1 MHRRSTFVLATAA
14 SLSFA
19 VAIIPTHQVIAQEK
33 QHVSFKAPAEYSK
46 YTQQLNVDV
55 GDMPNHIVRVFEIHH
70 TYPNDAPVING
81 LKLVESWERAT
92 GDRYDGNGD
101 GTDYLVFVM
110 ENGDKFFAR
119 MSLAVQNVAG
129 KLSATNVGHITGGTG
144 KFAGIQG
151 IVRGAA
157 NFNYATGF
165 NENQTDIEYWFP
177 K

>member
-1 MHRRSTFVLATAA
+1 MNRTSTFAAATIAL
-14 SLSFA
+14 LSCA
-19 VAIIPTHQVIAQEK
+19 VAVPTNHAVAQEK
-33 QHVSFKAPAEYSK
+33 QHVSFKSPAESSK

-55 GDMPNHIVRVFEIHH
+55 GDAPNHIVRVFEIHH
-70 TYPNDAPVING
+70 TYANDAPIING

-92 GDRYDGNGD
+92 GDRFDGNGD

-144 KFAGIQG
+144 KFAGMQG

-157 NFNYATGF
+157 NFNYTTGF
-165 NENQTDIEYWFP
+165 NENQTDIEYWFA